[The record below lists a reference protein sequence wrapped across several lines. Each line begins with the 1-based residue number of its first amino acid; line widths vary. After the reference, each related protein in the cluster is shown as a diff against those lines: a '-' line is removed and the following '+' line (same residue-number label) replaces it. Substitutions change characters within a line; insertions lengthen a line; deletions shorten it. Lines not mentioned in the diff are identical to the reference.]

1 MNLQCISENISVVV
15 FHILYI
21 DIVLTRLIC
30 VSNQIRLFL

>member
-21 DIVLTRLIC
+21 YIVLTKD
-30 VSNQIRLFL
+30 LFVFQTT